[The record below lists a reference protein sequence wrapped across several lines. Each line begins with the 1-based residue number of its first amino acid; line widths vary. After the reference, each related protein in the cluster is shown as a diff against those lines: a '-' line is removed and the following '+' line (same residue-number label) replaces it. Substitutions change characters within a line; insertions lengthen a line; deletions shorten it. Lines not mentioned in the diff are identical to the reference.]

1 MAAGTHTW
9 AKKSMTAMCSEWRPE
24 RNNPKSEPLMLPTS
38 VPSVSTMATL
48 FRAFL
53 SITDS
58 ASSALSVA

>member
-1 MAAGTHTW
+1 
-9 AKKSMTAMCSEWRPE
+9 
-24 RNNPKSEPLMLPTS
+24 MLPTS